1 MPLVTLKIKKT
12 FRIWFKW
19 IASLTSLMSQEI
31 SIYFI
36 LNSPPLPID
45 EHDKSFL
52 CRLLDWIVQPH
63 QSQKDIYKN
72 NKSKLFLVPCF
83 PWNIQLALWFL
94 LWMKND
100 VLPCASRTNAPTLC
114 IFWIRPKEI
123 THWTIMWN
131 FLFSVDCSYLV

>member
-12 FRIWFKW
+12 TFRIWFKC
-19 IASLTSLMSQEI
+19 IASLTFLMNQEI

-72 NKSKLFLVPCF
+72 NTSKLCLVPCF
-83 PWNIQLALWFL
+83 LWKNVDFCYVWRMNI
-94 LWMKND
+94 
-100 VLPCASRTNAPTLC
+100 LPCASRTNAPTLC